1 MKPINATRRSF
12 ILGGLATLTAT
23 VAPWPRAAQAATAAQ
38 AEALVDKLVADINR
52 VISSG
57 KSEASMI
64 RDFEGIFKRYAD
76 LPTIA
81 ATALGVDGRRATSAQ
96 KKAFTDAFTGYI
108 SRKYGK
114 RFREFIGGKIEV
126 NSSKSVKNAYQVTG
140 TMILRN
146 QAPFEVVF
154 FVGQNS
160 GKFYNLY
167 LEGVNMLLTERT
179 EIGAML
185 DKRRGDID
193 AMIADLRKAG

>member
-1 MKPINATRRSF
+1 MHFSRRSF
-12 ILGGLATLTAT
+12 TLGAAAALLSTA
-23 VAPWPRAAQAATAAQ
+23 ALPGAALAATAAQ
-38 AEALVDKLVADINR
+38 AEALVGKLVSDINK
-52 VISSG
+52 VIGSG
-57 KSEASMI
+57 KSEGAMI
-64 RDFEGIFKRYAD
+64 KDFERIFKKYAD

-81 ATALGVDGRRATSAQ
+81 ASALGVDGRRATSAQ
-96 KKAFTDAFTGYI
+96 KKAFTNAFTGYI

-114 RFREFIGGKIEV
+114 RFREFIGGEIRV
-126 NSSKSVKNAYQVTG
+126 DGSKSVKNAFQVNG

-146 QAPFEVVF
+146 EAPFDVTF
-154 FVGQNS
+154 FVGKKS

-193 AMIADLRKAG
+193 AMIADLKKAG

>member
-1 MKPINATRRSF
+1 MKPMLLSRRGFAFGS
-12 ILGGLATLTAT
+12 LAALASTTAFP
-23 VAPWPRAAQAATAAQ
+23 ALAATAAQ
-38 AEALVDKLVADINR
+38 AEALVGKLVKDINT
-52 VISSG
+52 VIASG
-57 KSEASMI
+57 KSESGMI
-64 RDFEGIFKRYAD
+64 ADFERIFKKYAD

-81 ATALGVDGRRATSAQ
+81 ATALGADGRRATSAQ

-108 SRKYGK
+108 SRKYGR
-114 RFREFIGGKIEV
+114 RFREFIGGEIRV
-126 NSSKSVKNAYQVTG
+126 TGSKSVKNAFEVQGIMT
-140 TMILRN
+140 LRN
-146 QAPFEVVF
+146 EAPFDVSF
-154 FVGQNS
+154 FVGQSS